1 MTGVGTPKAR
11 VRVLIID
18 DSAYA
23 RQIMTEILR
32 ADPDIDVIGCA
43 SDAHVAREMIRQ
55 LNPDVLTLDVEMPRM
70 DGLTFLRNLMR
81 LRPMPVVMVSSL
93 TERGAEVTLEAL
105 ALGAVDFLPKPH
117 IDLGVT
123 LRDYA
128 VELVSKVK
136 AAARVVTRTSTYAG
150 QRTPRRPTAALA
162 PPPPARTPAQVSTTD
177 VILAIGAS
185 TGGTEAIREMI
196 SGLPADAPGTV
207 ITQHI
212 PRAFSSAFAR
222 RLDEGSALRVQEAAD
237 GQQILPG
244 HAYVAPGDSHLRVQ
258 RYGARYVCRL
268 DQGALVN
275 RHRPSVDV
283 LFESVAQAAG
293 ARSIGVLLTGMGR
306 DGAQGLLQM
315 RTAGSQTIAQDEA
328 SSVVWGMPGEAVALG
343 AAQLVLPLSAMA
355 AKLVAL
361 VAAMDITRASRSA

>member
-1 MTGVGTPKAR
+1 MTDLHRPTAK

-23 RQIMTEILR
+23 RQIITEILS
-32 ADPDIDVIGCA
+32 ADPGIEVVGCA
-43 SDAHVAREMIRQ
+43 SDAHVAREMIRR

-105 ALGAVDFLPKPH
+105 AVGAVDFLPKPH
-117 IDLGVT
+117 VDLGAT

-128 VELVSKVK
+128 GDLITKVK
-136 AAARVVTRTSTYAG
+136 AAARIGVRATRATTAPIALKSTR
-150 QRTPRRPTAALA
+150 QPA
-162 PPPPARTPAQVSTTD
+162 PVNTTD
-177 VILAIGAS
+177 VIVAVGAS
-185 TGGTEAIREMI
+185 TGGTEAIREMLA
-196 SGLPADAPGTV
+196 GLPADAPGTV

-212 PRAFSSAFAR
+212 PKAFSAAFAR
-222 RLDEGSALRVQEAAD
+222 RLNDSSALRVQEAAN

-244 HAYVAPGDSHLRVQ
+244 HAYVAPGDCHLRVE
-258 RYGARYVCRL
+258 RSGARYMCRL
-268 DQGALVN
+268 DNSAAVN

-283 LFESVAQAAG
+283 MFQSVAEAAG
-293 ARSIGVLLTGMGR
+293 PRSIGVLLTGMGR

-328 SSVVWGMPGEAVALG
+328 SSVVWGMPGEAVSLG
-343 AAQLVLPLSAMA
+343 AAQLVLPISAVA
-355 AKLVAL
+355 AKLMAL
-361 VAAMDITRASRSA
+361 VAAMDITRASRLA

>member
-1 MTGVGTPKAR
+1 MTELRTMAAK

-23 RQIMTEILR
+23 RQIITEILS
-32 ADPDIDVIGCA
+32 ADPGIEVVGCA
-43 SDAHVAREMIRQ
+43 SDAHVAREMIRR

-105 ALGAVDFLPKPH
+105 AVGAVDFLPKPH
-117 IDLGVT
+117 VDLGAT

-128 VELVSKVK
+128 GELIAKVK
-136 AAARVVTRTSTYAG
+136 TAARIGVRATRVATALSPPKSTRLPGA
-150 QRTPRRPTAALA
+150 
-162 PPPPARTPAQVSTTD
+162 VNTTD
-177 VILAIGAS
+177 IIVAIGAS
-185 TGGTEAIREMI
+185 TGGTEAIREMLA
-196 SGLPADAPGTV
+196 GLPADAPGTV

-212 PRAFSSAFAR
+212 PKAFSAAFAR
-222 RLDEGSALRVQEAAD
+222 RLNDSSALRVQEAAD

-244 HAYVAPGDSHLRVQ
+244 HAFVAPGDSHLRVE
-258 RYGARYVCRL
+258 RSGARYVCRL
-268 DQGALVN
+268 DNSATVN

-283 LFESVAQAAG
+283 LFQSVAQAAG
-293 ARSIGVLLTGMGR
+293 PRSIGVLLTGMGR

-315 RTAGSQTIAQDEA
+315 RMAGSQTIAQDEA

-343 AAQLVLPLSAMA
+343 AAQLVLPMSVIA
-355 AKLVAL
+355 ARLMTL
-361 VAAMDITRASRSA
+361 VAAMDITRTSRLA

>member
-1 MTGVGTPKAR
+1 VTTLRTTAAK

-18 DSAYA
+18 DSAYV
-23 RQIMTEILR
+23 REIMTEILR
-32 ADPDIDVIGCA
+32 ADSGIDVVGCA
-43 SDAHVAREMIRQ
+43 SDAHMARELIRQ

-117 IDLGVT
+117 LDLGTT

-128 VELVSKVK
+128 AELVGKVK
-136 AAARVVTRTSTYAG
+136 AAAFAG
-150 QRTPRRPTAALA
+150 VRPAGASNPYTQAAA
-162 PPPPARTPAQVSTTD
+162 TVAAKTVRAHAAVSTTNL
-177 VILAIGAS
+177 ILAIGAS
-185 TGGTEAIREMI
+185 AGGTEAIRELL

-212 PRAFSSAFAR
+212 PKAFSAPFAR
-222 RLDEGSALRVQEAAD
+222 RLNDSSAMCVQEAED
-237 GQQILPG
+237 GQQILAG
-244 HAYVAPGDSHLRVQ
+244 HAYVAPGDSHLRVE

-268 DQGALVN
+268 DLGAAVN

-283 LFESVAQAAG
+283 MFQSVAQATG

-315 RTAGSQTIAQDEA
+315 RTAGSHTIAQDEA

-343 AAQLVLPLSAMA
+343 AAQLVLPLPAIA
-355 AKLVAL
+355 ARLMSL
-361 VAAMDITRASRSA
+361 VAAMDITCGSRSA

>member
-1 MTGVGTPKAR
+1 MTAPRTNTAKI
-11 VRVLIID
+11 RVLIID
-18 DSAYA
+18 DSAYV
-23 RQIMTEILR
+23 REIMTEILR
-32 ADPDIDVIGCA
+32 ADTGIDVIGCA

-93 TERGAEVTLEAL
+93 TERGAEVTLDAL

-117 IDLGVT
+117 LDLGTT

-128 VELVSKVK
+128 AELIGKVK
-136 AAARVVTRTSTYAG
+136 AAAFAG
-150 QRTPRRPTAALA
+150 VRPAGAANPATAGAAAGAAKALRSQA
-162 PPPPARTPAQVSTTD
+162 HNAVSTTNL
-177 VILAIGAS
+177 ILAIGAS
-185 TGGTEAIREMI
+185 AGGTEAIRELL

-212 PRAFSSAFAR
+212 PKAFSAPFAR
-222 RLDEGSALRVQEAAD
+222 RLNENSAMCVQEAED
-237 GQQILPG
+237 GQQILAG
-244 HAYVAPGDSHLRVQ
+244 HAYVAPGDTHLRVE
-258 RYGARYVCRL
+258 RYGTRYVCRL
-268 DQGALVN
+268 DPGPAVN

-283 LFESVAQAAG
+283 MFESVARATG

-315 RTAGSQTIAQDEA
+315 RTGGSHTIAQDEA
-328 SSVVWGMPGEAVALG
+328 SSVVWGMPGEAVAVG
-343 AAQLVLPLSAMA
+343 AAQLVLPLPAIAPRLMTLA
-355 AKLVAL
+355 
-361 VAAMDITRASRSA
+361 AAMDITCTSRTA

>member
-1 MTGVGTPKAR
+1 MTASRTTTAK

-18 DSAYA
+18 DSAYV
-23 RQIMTEILR
+23 REIMTEILR
-32 ADPDIDVIGCA
+32 ADPGIDVVGCA

-117 IDLGVT
+117 LDLGTT

-128 VELVSKVK
+128 AELVGKVK
-136 AAARVVTRTSTYAG
+136 AAAMAG
-150 QRTPRRPTAALA
+150 VRPAGAGNPAAVA
-162 PPPPARTPAQVSTTD
+162 AKSVRPQAAVSTTNL
-177 VILAIGAS
+177 ILAIGAS
-185 TGGTEAIREMI
+185 AGGTEAIRELL

-212 PRAFSSAFAR
+212 PKAFSAPFAR
-222 RLDEGSALRVQEAAD
+222 RLNESSAMCVKEAED
-237 GQQILPG
+237 GQQILAG
-244 HAYVAPGDSHLRVQ
+244 HAYVAPGDSHLRVE

-268 DQGALVN
+268 DQGAPVN

-283 LFESVAQAAG
+283 MFQSVAQATG
-293 ARSIGVLLTGMGR
+293 ARSIGILLTGMGR
-306 DGAQGLLQM
+306 DGAQGLLEM
-315 RTAGSQTIAQDEA
+315 RTAGSHTIAQDEA
-328 SSVVWGMPGEAVALG
+328 SSVVWGMPGEAVAVG
-343 AAQLVLPLSAMA
+343 AAQLVLPLPAIA
-355 AKLVAL
+355 ARLMTL
-361 VAAMDITRASRSA
+361 VAAMDITCASRSA

>member
-1 MTGVGTPKAR
+1 MTGLGATAPK

-23 RQIMTEILR
+23 RQIITEILR
-32 ADPDIDVIGCA
+32 ADPQIEVVGCA
-43 SDAHVAREMIRQ
+43 SDAHVAREMIRR

-93 TERGAEVTLEAL
+93 TAHGAEVTLEAL

-117 IDLGVT
+117 MDLGAT

-128 VELVSKVK
+128 AELVLKVK
-136 AAARVVTRTSTYAG
+136 TAARCGVRATRTAAPSTA
-150 QRTPRRPTAALA
+150 PSPTRA
-162 PPPPARTPAQVSTTD
+162 TFVNTTD
-177 VILAIGAS
+177 VVVAVGAS
-185 TGGTEAIREMI
+185 TGGTEAIRELL
-196 SGLPADAPGTV
+196 SGLPADAPGMV

-212 PRAFSSAFAR
+212 PKAFSAAFAR
-222 RLDEGSALRVQEAAD
+222 RLNDSSALRVQEASD

-244 HAYVAPGDSHLRVQ
+244 HAFVAPGESHLRVE
-258 RYGARYVCRL
+258 RSGARYLCRL
-268 DQGALVN
+268 DHSAPVN

-283 LFESVAQAAG
+283 MFQSLALAAG

-315 RTAGSQTIAQDEA
+315 REGGSQTIAQDEG

-343 AAQLVLPLSAMA
+343 AAHLVLPLSTMA
-355 AKLVAL
+355 GRLMSL
-361 VAAMDITRASRSA
+361 VAAMDITRASRLA

>member
-1 MTGVGTPKAR
+1 MSALNTPVAR

-32 ADPDIDVIGCA
+32 ADPGIEVVGCA
-43 SDAHVAREMIRQ
+43 SDAHVAREMIRR

-93 TERGAEVTLEAL
+93 TDRGAEVTLEAL

-117 IDLGVT
+117 IDLGIT

-128 VELVSKVK
+128 ADLVSKVK
-136 AAARVVTRTSTYAG
+136 AAARIGVRATSDAG
-150 QRTPRRPTAALA
+150 GRVAHAGAASVPKSARPAT
-162 PPPPARTPAQVSTTD
+162 QISTTD
-177 VILAIGAS
+177 VVVAIGAS
-185 TGGTEAIREMI
+185 TGGTEAIRELL

-212 PRAFSSAFAR
+212 PMAFSTAFAR
-222 RLDEGSALRVQEAAD
+222 RLDESCALRVQEARD

-244 HAYVAPGDSHLRVQ
+244 HAFVAPGDSHLRVE
-258 RYGARYVCRL
+258 RSGARYVCRV
-268 DQGALVN
+268 DHGALVN

-283 LFESVAQAAG
+283 LFESVARAAG

-306 DGAQGLLQM
+306 DGAQGLLEM
-315 RTAGSQTIAQDEA
+315 RTGGSQTVAQDEA

-343 AAQLVLPLSAMA
+343 AAQLVLPLSAIA
-355 AKLVAL
+355 ARLVAL
-361 VAAMDITRASRSA
+361 VAAMDITRASRTA

>member
-1 MTGVGTPKAR
+1 MTGAGTTAPR

-32 ADPDIDVIGCA
+32 ADPGIEVIGCA

-123 LRDYA
+123 MRDYA

-136 AAARVVTRTSTYAG
+136 AAARVVRPMATSAGRKATRTATPAG
-150 QRTPRRPTAALA
+150 PPQAA
-162 PPPPARTPAQVSTTD
+162 RSPAQVSTTD
-177 VILAIGAS
+177 VVLAIGAS
-185 TGGTEAIREMI
+185 TGGTEAIRELV

-222 RLDEGSALRVQEAAD
+222 RLDECSALRVQEAVD

-244 HAYVAPGDSHLRVQ
+244 HVFVAPGDSHLRVQ

-293 ARSIGVLLTGMGR
+293 ARCIGILLTGMGR

-315 RTAGSQTIAQDEA
+315 RGAGSQTIAQDEA
-328 SSVVWGMPGEAVALG
+328 SSVVWGMPGEAVTLG
-343 AAQLVLPLSAMA
+343 AAQLVLPLTAIA
-355 AKLVAL
+355 AKLIAL

>member
-1 MTGVGTPKAR
+1 VSALGTAAAK

-18 DSAYA
+18 DSAYV
-23 RQIMTEILR
+23 REIMTEILR
-32 ADPDIDVIGCA
+32 ADADIDVVGCA

-117 IDLGVT
+117 LDLGTT

-128 VELVSKVK
+128 AELVGKVK
-136 AAARVVTRTSTYAG
+136 AAAFAG
-150 QRTPRRPTAALA
+150 VRPAGAGNPYTQPAATVAAKAMRAQAAL
-162 PPPPARTPAQVSTTD
+162 STTHL
-177 VILAIGAS
+177 ILAIGAS
-185 TGGTEAIREMI
+185 AGGTEAIRELL

-212 PRAFSSAFAR
+212 PKAFSAPFAR
-222 RLDEGSALRVQEAAD
+222 RLNESSAMCVKEAED
-237 GQQILPG
+237 GQQILAG
-244 HAYVAPGDSHLRVQ
+244 HAYVAPGDCHLRVE

-268 DQGALVN
+268 DPGPAVN

-283 LFESVAQAAG
+283 MFQSVAQATG

-306 DGAQGLLQM
+306 DGAQGLLEM
-315 RTAGSQTIAQDEA
+315 RTAGSHTIAQDEA
-328 SSVVWGMPGEAVALG
+328 SSVVWGMPGEAVAVG
-343 AAQLVLPLSAMA
+343 AAQLVLPLPAIAPRLMT
-355 AKLVAL
+355 L
-361 VAAMDITRASRSA
+361 VAAMDITCASRTA

>member
-1 MTGVGTPKAR
+1 MTTLRTTAAK

-18 DSAYA
+18 DSAYV
-23 RQIMTEILR
+23 REIMTEILR
-32 ADPDIDVIGCA
+32 ADSGIDVVGCA
-43 SDAHVAREMIRQ
+43 SDAHMARELIRQ

-117 IDLGVT
+117 LDLGTT

-128 VELVSKVK
+128 AELVGKVK
-136 AAARVVTRTSTYAG
+136 AAAFAG
-150 QRTPRRPTAALA
+150 VRPAGASNPYTQAAA
-162 PPPPARTPAQVSTTD
+162 TVAAKTVRAHAAVSTTNL
-177 VILAIGAS
+177 ILAIGAS
-185 TGGTEAIREMI
+185 AGGTEAIRELL

-212 PRAFSSAFAR
+212 PKAFSAPFAR
-222 RLDEGSALRVQEAAD
+222 RLNDSSAMCVQEAED
-237 GQQILPG
+237 GQQILAG
-244 HAYVAPGDSHLRVQ
+244 HAYVAPGDSHLRVE

-268 DQGALVN
+268 DLGAAVN

-283 LFESVAQAAG
+283 MFQSVAQATG

-315 RTAGSQTIAQDEA
+315 RTAGSHTIAQDEA

-343 AAQLVLPLSAMA
+343 AAQLVLPLPAIA
-355 AKLVAL
+355 ARLMSL
-361 VAAMDITRASRSA
+361 VAAMDITCGSRSA

>member
-1 MTGVGTPKAR
+1 MLPRTPVGK

-23 RQIMTEILR
+23 REIITEILS
-32 ADPDIDVIGCA
+32 ADAGIEVVGCA
-43 SDAHVAREMIRQ
+43 SDAHVAREMIRR

-93 TERGAEVTLEAL
+93 TDRGAEVTLEAL
-105 ALGAVDFLPKPH
+105 AVGAVDFLPKPH
-117 IDLGVT
+117 VDLGAT

-128 VELVSKVK
+128 GELIAKVK
-136 AAARVVTRTSTYAG
+136 AAARAGVRATRA
-150 QRTPRRPTAALA
+150 
-162 PPPPARTPAQVSTTD
+162 TPAAAPAKSTRPSAPVSTTD
-177 VILAIGAS
+177 VIVAIGAS
-185 TGGTEAIREMI
+185 TGGTEAIREMLAD
-196 SGLPADAPGTV
+196 LPADAPGTV

-212 PRAFSSAFAR
+212 PKAFTAAFAR
-222 RLDEGSALRVQEAAD
+222 RLNDSSALRVQEAAD

-244 HAYVAPGDSHLRVQ
+244 HAFVAPGDTHLRVE
-258 RYGARYVCRL
+258 RSGARYVCRL
-268 DQGALVN
+268 DDSPAVN

-283 LFESVAQAAG
+283 LFQSVAQAAG

-315 RTAGSQTIAQDEA
+315 RSAGSQTIAQDEA
-328 SSVVWGMPGEAVALG
+328 SSVVWGMPGEAVSLG
-343 AAQLVLPLSAMA
+343 AAQLVLPISAIGARLMT
-355 AKLVAL
+355 L
-361 VAAMDITRASRSA
+361 VAAMDITRTSRLA

>member
-1 MTGVGTPKAR
+1 VTGLGITVAR

-23 RQIMTEILR
+23 RQIMTEILS
-32 ADPDIDVIGCA
+32 ADPGIEVVGCA
-43 SDAHVAREMIRQ
+43 GDAHVAREMIRR

-105 ALGAVDFLPKPH
+105 ALGALDFLPKPH

-136 AAARVVTRTSTYAG
+136 AAARIGVRAT
-150 QRTPRRPTAALA
+150 TPGSGGAALRSGA
-162 PPPPARTPAQVSTTD
+162 ASLPKAVRQPTQINTTD

-185 TGGTEAIREMI
+185 TGGTEAIRELL

-212 PRAFSSAFAR
+212 PKAFSAAFAR
-222 RLDEGSALRVQEAAD
+222 RLDESSALRVQEAQD

-244 HAYVAPGDSHLRVQ
+244 HAFVAPGDSHLRVE

-268 DQGALVN
+268 DHGAPVN

-283 LFESVAQAAG
+283 LFQSVAQAAG

-315 RTAGSQTIAQDEA
+315 RDGGGQTIAQDEA

-343 AAQLVLPLSAMA
+343 AALLVLPLSAIA
-355 AKLVAL
+355 ARLTGL
-361 VAAMDITRASRSA
+361 VAAMDITRASRTA

>member
-1 MTGVGTPKAR
+1 MTALRTTAAK

-18 DSAYA
+18 DSAYV
-23 RQIMTEILR
+23 REIMTEILR
-32 ADPDIDVIGCA
+32 ADSDIDVVGCA
-43 SDAHVAREMIRQ
+43 SDAHVAREMIRK

-117 IDLGVT
+117 LDLGTT

-128 VELVSKVK
+128 AELVAKVK
-136 AAARVVTRTSTYAG
+136 AAALAG
-150 QRTPRRPTAALA
+150 VRPAGPADPAAVA
-162 PPPPARTPAQVSTTD
+162 AKAVRAHAAVSTTNL
-177 VILAIGAS
+177 ILAIGAS
-185 TGGTEAIREMI
+185 AGGTEAIRELL

-212 PRAFSSAFAR
+212 PKAFSAPFAR
-222 RLDEGSALRVQEAAD
+222 RLNESSAMCVKEAED
-237 GQQILPG
+237 GQQILAG
-244 HAYVAPGDSHLRVQ
+244 HAYVAPGDSHLRVE

-268 DQGALVN
+268 DQGPTVN

-283 LFESVAQAAG
+283 MFQSVAQATG

-306 DGAQGLLQM
+306 DGAQGLLEM
-315 RTAGSQTIAQDEA
+315 RAAGSHTIAQDEA
-328 SSVVWGMPGEAVALG
+328 SSVVWGMPGEAVAVG
-343 AAQLVLPLSAMA
+343 AAQLVLPLAGIASR
-355 AKLVAL
+355 LIAL
-361 VAAMDITRASRSA
+361 VAAMDITCASRSA

>member
-1 MTGVGTPKAR
+1 VSGAATKTGK

-23 RQIMTEILR
+23 RQIITEILR
-32 ADPDIDVIGCA
+32 ADAGIEVVGCA
-43 SDAHVAREMIRQ
+43 SDAHVAREMIRR

-93 TERGAEVTLEAL
+93 TAHGAEVTLEAL
-105 ALGAVDFLPKPH
+105 AVGAVDFLPKPH
-117 IDLGVT
+117 MDLGST

-128 VELVSKVK
+128 AELVAKVK
-136 AAARVVTRTSTYAG
+136 TAARAG
-150 QRTPRRPTAALA
+150 VRPLPADSRARGTAPSAGA
-162 PPPPARTPAQVSTTD
+162 KPARTHAPVSTTD
-177 VILAIGAS
+177 VVLAIGAS
-185 TGGTEAIREMI
+185 AGGTEAIREVLAE
-196 SGLPADAPGTV
+196 LPADAPGMV

-212 PRAFSSAFAR
+212 PKAFSAAFAR
-222 RLDEGSALRVQEAAD
+222 RLNDSCALRVQEAAD

-244 HAYVAPGDSHLRVQ
+244 HAYVAPGDSHLRVE
-258 RYGARYVCRL
+258 RSGARYVCRL
-268 DQGALVN
+268 NGSEPVN

-315 RTAGSQTIAQDEA
+315 REGGSQTIAQDEA

-343 AAQLVLPLSAMA
+343 AAQLVLPLSAIA
-355 AKLVAL
+355 ARLMSL
-361 VAAMDITRASRSA
+361 VAAMDITRATRLA